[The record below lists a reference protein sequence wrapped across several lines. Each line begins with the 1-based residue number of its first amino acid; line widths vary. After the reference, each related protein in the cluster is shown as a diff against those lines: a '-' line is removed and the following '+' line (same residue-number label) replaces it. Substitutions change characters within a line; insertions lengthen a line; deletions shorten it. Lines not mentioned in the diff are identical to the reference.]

1 MPASLLL
8 ALAAAAATSTLRA
21 AELPT
26 LQKDPTTMSQAEIRA
41 FNKGRLATDR
51 DFIRCV
57 RREETGSLVRR
68 SFTCHT
74 VEQWAQMDQQGNQ
87 NARDT
92 LDAMTSKAMRTSS

>member
-1 MPASLLL
+1 MIPSMLI
-8 ALAAAAATSTLRA
+8 ALAAAATVLPA
-21 AELPT
+21 AELPV
-26 LQKDPTTMSQAEIRA
+26 LDKDPTKMSQSEIRD
-41 FNKGRLATDR
+41 FNKGRLATDP

-74 VEQWAQMDQQGNQ
+74 VSQWTQMDQQGNQ

-92 LDAMTSKAMRTSS
+92 YESMTSKATRTSG

>member
-8 ALAAAAATSTLRA
+8 ALAAAAATPALPA

-26 LQKDPTTMSQAEIRA
+26 LEKDPTVMSQSEIRA

-74 VEQWAQMDQQGNQ
+74 VEQWAKMDQQGNQ

-92 LDAMTSKAMRTSS
+92 YDAMTSKATRTSG

>member
-1 MPASLLL
+1 MIVSLLI
-8 ALAAAAATSTLRA
+8 ALAAAAP
-21 AELPT
+21 ELPP
-26 LQKDPTTMSQAEIRA
+26 LDKDPTKMSQAEIRA
-41 FNKGRLATDR
+41 FNKDRLATDP

-74 VEQWAQMDQQGNQ
+74 VSQWAAMDKQGNQ

-92 LDAMTSKAMRTSS
+92 FEAMTSKATNTSN